1 MSKEMFISSSPHE
14 TKLAVVEDDQ
24 LVEVYYERDTDVG
37 LVGGIYKGRVS
48 RVLPGMQSAF
58 VDIGLER
65 DAFLYVSDFYF
76 EDQEDYDKILEE
88 AEACAVHFTNR
99 TGTISGG
106 GYPTYRGGEPEATPQ
121 MIAPVPAIPQISSGA
136 APAQAS
142 LESQPVEIITPE
154 TPVTSAAGATPA
166 ASISPGPT
174 GRAHEQSHFEPRG
187 RRWRHR
193 GRRVGEHRHGEHKF
207 IPTAGD
213 FCFSR
218 VRDPALENPWRSI
231 AMRCQIRLGLHLRR
245 ASLPSK
251 RQWRPRP
258 RNNPVS

>member
-24 LVEVYYERDTDVG
+24 LVEVYFERDTDVG

-58 VDIGLER
+58 VDIGLDR
-65 DAFLYVSDFYF
+65 DAFLYVSDFFF

-88 AEACAVHFTNR
+88 AEACAVGFTA
-99 TGTISGG
+99 
-106 GYPTYRGGEPEATPQ
+106 EPAQAAEGATPPAEAANKEATPQ
-121 MIAPVPAIPQISSGA
+121 VVAPVPAISQIPSGA
-136 APAQAS
+136 APAQAP

-154 TPVTSAAGATPA
+154 TTVTPAAGATPA

-174 GRAHEQSHFEPRG
+174 GEAHEQSHFEPRG

-193 GRRVGEHRHGEHKF
+193 GRKFGEHRQGEHKF
-207 IPTAGD
+207 IPRQESSAPPAFEILPGESLAKYSHAVPESPGLA
-213 FCFSR
+213 FEEGIPAEQEA
-218 VRDPALENPWRSI
+218 VEAEALEQ
-231 AMRCQIRLGLHLRR
+231 A
-245 ASLPSK
+245 
-251 RQWRPRP
+251 
-258 RNNPVS
+258 VS